1 MSGNDDAPATASA
14 LVRRLQ
20 EIADLR
26 PHDPVRVLLVRD
38 DAGRVVDVEPDDAE
52 RDAVLRELGRHARYE
67 ALAAALD
74 PARMRNR
81 DVGVDERRSGTR
93 TAVGFCDI
101 DHFTEVNA
109 SFGQDAGNEVLRV
122 TAERLRDGVR
132 DGDRVIHIGDDEIVV
147 VLAGVHGPDDAVA
160 VAEMLRA
167 ATAKPVD
174 TPSGRVEPTAS
185 IGVTLVDDGEAADA
199 VIARLDTAMQ
209 RAKAA
214 GRDQVVFVDA

>member
-1 MSGNDDAPATASA
+1 MSGPDDAPPTAAA

-26 PHDPVRVLLVRD
+26 PHDPVRVMLVRD
-38 DAGRVVDVEPDDAE
+38 AEGRIVDAE
-52 RDAVLRELGRHARYE
+52 PLDDDRDAVLRELGRHARYE
-67 ALAAALD
+67 ALSAALD
-74 PARMRNR
+74 PDRLRAG
-81 DVGVDERRSGTR
+81 DTPDDERRSGTR
-93 TAVGFCDI
+93 TAVCFCDI
-101 DHFTEVNA
+101 DHFGEVNA
-109 SFGQDAGNEVLRV
+109 SFGHDAGNEVLRV
-122 TAERLRDGVR
+122 TADRLRDGVR

-147 VLAGVHGPDDAVA
+147 VLAGVHGADDAVA

-167 ATAKPVD
+167 AAAKPIG
-174 TPSGRVEPTAS
+174 TASGSVEPTAS
-185 IGVTLVDDGEAADA
+185 IGVTLVDDGEAADV